1 MDNTD
6 AITEC
11 IAVIFLWL
19 SLVNLTQSLKQL
31 FWNMVPALVMQIP
44 QHDNII
50 PTCPSMEFFNR
61 ILHPPRILRERKII
75 AMEEK
80 TQHVILYTHGTGQP
94 RFKGHALPKT
104 S

>member
-1 MDNTD
+1 MHCCD
-6 AITEC
+6 
-11 IAVIFLWL
+11 L
-19 SLVNLTQSLKQL
+19 SAFSLLNLTQSLKQL

-50 PTCPSMEFFNR
+50 PTSPSMEFFNR
-61 ILHPPRILRERKII
+61 ILHSPRILRERKII
-75 AMEEK
+75 AIEEK

-94 RFKGHALPKT
+94 RFKGVHLTCQDCHALPKA